1 MIPVFHHCG
10 LFTISNMEFLFSW
23 VTNLYICNPPNSKI
37 YLSNHNMEV
46 HDTKNI
52 LIKCYPA
59 TNYLLW
65 KHINKSPSAHLIN
78 LGSVSWKIPFET
90 FCKVKLLFSSL
101 VKPTFQKSLQL
112 PLTEFLVTFGVE
124 TFGVWLKKVL
134 PPRAPGSH
142 LPLVAASV
150 ANRPPAQPYHRTWRR
165 VREGEPQE
173 SFNRFLENE
182 QGGKNNWYLNF

>member
-78 LGSVSWKIPFET
+78 LGSVSWKIPFRT

-112 PLTEFLVTFGVE
+112 PLTEFVGDILRWDVWRLVE
-124 TFGVWLKKVL
+124 
-134 PPRAPGSH
+134 
-142 LPLVAASV
+142 
-150 ANRPPAQPYHRTWRR
+150 
-165 VREGEPQE
+165 E
-173 SFNRFLENE
+173 SFAATSTGFPPSTGRCFCCQPPPSTTLPSDLASCER
-182 QGGKNNWYLNF
+182 GGTTRKL